1 MPNMRAFELST
12 SNGISMNAWSGS
24 TQTRLSQSTVLLI
37 GPDSRIQ
44 RSLVRELQAL
54 SAEAITAND
63 LDDAS
68 HAKWNSRQK
77 ASVMLIPESTLD
89 PTEFEEQLGELRIR
103 TGSPTLVPIAFGQT
117 PFVERRRALRNAGIE
132 LALFGRFGRHAL
144 RFQIN
149 RALSPW
155 RPVNLA
161 ANFARP
167 RNGEHEPSP
176 PQRRRP
182 FAATAFPRAAA
193 IS

>member
-12 SNGISMNAWSGS
+12 SNGSYMNAWSGS

-54 SAEAITAND
+54 SAEAITANG

-103 TGSPTLVPIAFGQT
+103 TGSPTLVPIAF
-117 PFVERRRALRNAGIE
+117 
-132 LALFGRFGRHAL
+132 
-144 RFQIN
+144 
-149 RALSPW
+149 
-155 RPVNLA
+155 
-161 ANFARP
+161 
-167 RNGEHEPSP
+167 
-176 PQRRRP
+176 
-182 FAATAFPRAAA
+182 
-193 IS
+193 